1 MEIIQIVH
9 GVVGDNIEMLIEGH
23 GRFNRSTAMKI
34 GKELEK
40 YPNNG
45 CIEYICRASNSEVA
59 DIIIS
64 NAVVRI

>member
-1 MEIIQIVH
+1 
-9 GVVGDNIEMLIEGH
+9 MLIEGH

-45 CIEYICRASNSEVA
+45 WFEEPVITEDKKHGYTGTATG
-59 DIIIS
+59 
-64 NAVVRI
+64 